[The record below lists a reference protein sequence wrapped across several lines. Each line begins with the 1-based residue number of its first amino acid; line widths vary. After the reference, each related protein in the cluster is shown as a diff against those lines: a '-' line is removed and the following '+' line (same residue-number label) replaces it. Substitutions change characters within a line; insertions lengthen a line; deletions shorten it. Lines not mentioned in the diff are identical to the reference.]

1 MYTTSENVKTLRN
14 AVVPL
19 STLLF
24 TIPAWEVPYL
34 DPACSSSHS
43 KEWPTEP
50 HANWSALDITSRKH
64 LFYCALERP
73 HLNCTVLFFKDEE
86 TLVMHKGWFNFTG
99 KWTCT
104 YIYKLIKIKSADL
117 WDVLQKRR
125 IMTGTNPEHSQAI
138 ICGLT
143 YSTAL
148 ASAWVA
154 QKRLSSKRFVTNQK
168 QLYFL
173 YVHSARQI
181 PHLTLITL
189 TTVHCTKKYVTI
201 WQLPHET
208 SSLPIYI
215 YIF

>member
-14 AVVPL
+14 AVVRL

-24 TIPAWEVPYL
+24 TVPAWEVPYL

-64 LFYCALERP
+64 LLYCALECP
-73 HLNCTVLFFKDEE
+73 HLNCTVLFFKDQEA
-86 TLVMHKGWFNFTG
+86 LVMHKGRFNFTG
-99 KWTCT
+99 KWT
-104 YIYKLIKIKSADL
+104 YINIYKLIKIKSADH
-117 WDVLQKRR
+117 WDVLQRQR
-125 IMTGTNPEHSQAI
+125 ITTGTNPEHSKAI

-148 ASAWVA
+148 TSAWVA
-154 QKRLSSKRFVTNQK
+154 QKKLSSKRFVANQK
-168 QLYFL
+168 QFYFL
-173 YVHSARQI
+173 YVHSVSQI

-189 TTVHCTKKYVTI
+189 TTVHCIKKYVTI
-201 WQLPHET
+201 WQLGPRAV
-208 SSLPIYI
+208 
-215 YIF
+215 